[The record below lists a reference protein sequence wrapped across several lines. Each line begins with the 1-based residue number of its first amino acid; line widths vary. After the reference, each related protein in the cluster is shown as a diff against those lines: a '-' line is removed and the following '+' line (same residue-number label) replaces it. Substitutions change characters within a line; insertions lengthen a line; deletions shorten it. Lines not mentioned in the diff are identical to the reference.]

1 MQSQRI
7 DNTVQLVQGL
17 ETFSPSSLLQ
27 NECSPSLS
35 EYPSNHAQT
44 FKTHNFWHLKSLV
57 SLYDGGILFDP
68 GYNCSYGQYRQQ
80 LSAGSLPLFVR
91 SCSSCGIGRP
101 THLHDH
107 SISAATLPSSD
118 SVVAF
123 QSYLQPVHECKTNK
137 PSQNFQS
144 MKFRLRKRGAGIL
157 DFCTGILSQETVQL
171 VDNAYIPIHILCIC
185 SIICMYI
192 PGRMHGYD
200 LLI

>member
-68 GYNCSYGQYRQQ
+68 DCNCSYGQYRQQ

-91 SCSSCGIGRP
+91 SCSSCGISLLPRQGQERRACCDIGDQ
-101 THLHDH
+101 HRASLCSGSLSLHE
-107 SISAATLPSSD
+107 IQCRYNLIP
-118 SVVAF
+118 VVPHKAVAEV
-123 QSYLQPVHECKTNK
+123 SKIGNL
-137 PSQNFQS
+137 
-144 MKFRLRKRGAGIL
+144 
-157 DFCTGILSQETVQL
+157 
-171 VDNAYIPIHILCIC
+171 
-185 SIICMYI
+185 
-192 PGRMHGYD
+192 
-200 LLI
+200 